1 MALKGK
7 SPSSTYKSLL
17 KVADETNGVSASLS
31 DIEDGDGNKSC
42 LSVSDD
48 NLYIIPQND
57 NSTTALRVTAAGSS
71 PTVLSVDTSNERV
84 KCGATGTDATTNI
97 IEFAINES
105 AAPTAGTHYMIPV
118 AGVNA
123 GSGNARTLANGT
135 GTDPDTTFSVGTF
148 AQRYMQQ
155 FWKVPYNITIDKVK
169 VMITGSGTTDKTMS
183 THLYSYRI
191 SNDGDTADGD
201 VSTGTL
207 RAHGDFT
214 AVDNGVIKQADLTI
228 DSADV
233 NENLVLA
240 FFVENQTNTDI
251 ISARATVVYHFR

>member
-84 KCGATGTDATTNI
+84 K
-97 IEFAINES
+97 
-105 AAPTAGTHYMIPV
+105 
-118 AGVNA
+118 
-123 GSGNARTLANGT
+123 
-135 GTDPDTTFSVGTF
+135 
-148 AQRYMQQ
+148 
-155 FWKVPYNITIDKVK
+155 
-169 VMITGSGTTDKTMS
+169 
-183 THLYSYRI
+183 
-191 SNDGDTADGD
+191 
-201 VSTGTL
+201 
-207 RAHGDFT
+207 
-214 AVDNGVIKQADLTI
+214 
-228 DSADV
+228 
-233 NENLVLA
+233 
-240 FFVENQTNTDI
+240 
-251 ISARATVVYHFR
+251 

>member
-48 NLYIIPQND
+48 QFNVVPEND
-57 NSTTALRVTAAGSS
+57 NTTSTLKVG
-71 PTVLSVDTSNERV
+71 PTGGGTTFSVDTSNERV
-84 KCGATGTDATTNI
+84 KCGATATDATTNI